1 MEGSGGTDPCSLAD
15 VSQFQEGVQLHVVS
29 TLGEDFKGE
38 VLAYDKATECVVFHI
53 LST

>member
-1 MEGSGGTDPCSLAD
+1 MESSGGTDPCPLAD